1 MKCPKCGFEAGDA
14 KYCPAC
20 GKKLK
25 GSNEKGNTAIASFL
39 GNHKFPIIITCALV
53 AAVAISLSLNQHM
66 ESVPVASGSASSTST
81 SAEASEESSSA
92 ESKIMPYMTSGWVPS
107 SATSSASTADSD
119 SSESSD
125 SSTDDTNTFAGIA
138 SSQSPA
144 DAAESKTDFI
154 TSCSTISY
162 KDAARNPQQY
172 IGKAVKFKGKVQQV
186 VDDGGTQSV
195 LMIYV
200 DSDEYGNYQDPLYV
214 TYDRTD
220 TSAPRILEDDIVNV
234 YGTMGDLETYTTVLN
249 ASKTIPSLTANY
261 VDVVK

>member
-1 MKCPKCGFEAGDA
+1 MPS
-14 KYCPAC
+14 
-20 GKKLK
+20 LW
-25 GSNEKGNTAIASFL
+25 EKGNTAIASFL
-39 GNHKFPIIITCALV
+39 GNHKFPIIITCALI
-53 AAVAISLSLNQHM
+53 AAVAISLSLNQHI
-66 ESVPVASGSASSTST
+66 ESVPVASSSATSTST
-81 SAEASEESSSA
+81 SA
-92 ESKIMPYMTSGWVPS
+92 ESKIMPYMTSGWTPS
-107 SATSSASTADSD
+107 SATSSDSSIDSD

-125 SSTDDTNTFAGIA
+125 SSTDDTNTFAGIV

-144 DAAESKTDFI
+144 DAAASKADFI
-154 TSCSTISY
+154 KSCSTINY

-172 IGKAVKFKGKVQQV
+172 IGKSVKFKGKVQQA

-200 DSDEYGNYQDPLYV
+200 DPDEYGNYQGPLYV

-234 YGTMGDLETYTTVLN
+234 YGTMGDLETYTTVMN